1 MLDQLYRA
9 EHYRDL
15 AGECRRFAVTS
26 FSAQMRNRYWRM
38 AENYRMLAE
47 AEERGEPAR
56 GGLAAL
62 QQIQPNGWCL
72 ARVAYRQAKEPRAVR
87 PCHRSER
94 GSEVRPLRVN
104 LRPPAGRRP

>member
-1 MLDQLYRA
+1 MSNQLYRA

-15 AGECRRFAVTS
+15 AEECRRLAVTS

-47 AEERGEPAR
+47 AEERGELAH
-56 GGLAAL
+56 GGLAAP

-72 ARVAYRQAKEPRAVR
+72 ARAAYRQAKDPRAVR
-87 PCHRSER
+87 PCHRSKR
-94 GSEVRPLRVN
+94 GVRPLRVN